1 MVASPADSE
10 FTFRYLRDHANEFPL
25 LFEIARAERFFVIQF
40 KRTIVV
46 LLRQTNELIQ
56 DLRDRYDAQL
66 KREQERDEA
75 QLKREQKR
83 DEAQLKRE
91 QKRDEA
97 QRLRDINV
105 DNQLNRLYLVLS
117 SLIVVAFAFL
127 ATSFKIME

>member
-83 DEAQLKRE
+83 DEAQ
-91 QKRDEA
+91 
-97 QRLRDINV
+97 RLRDINV